1 MKHIAF
7 TLIFTLI
14 LFSQLVG
21 NPVIPILISEIY
33 FEEDEWTIE
42 LSDYYGFFE
51 TLDNL
56 YFATSSDTAQF
67 KSGIFLYEN
76 IPIIVNQD
84 SMLTFLSINKNG
96 DFLQVGEEYDG
107 EWFDVCLPVYFGD
120 YPDSWVNAP
129 YEGQSLARVIFEIYN
144 PPWSDIYFYLVK
156 DNIPSLGYNPYQANT
171 VGAFSGYVF
180 DQQQNPISNAQIH
193 YFYCCDDIYTN
204 QNGYFE
210 NNYMYGINYNVTIY
224 VDDIAMM
231 DTLITIEPD
240 STTYCEFY
248 IDIYSV
254 DKEQLQRS
262 KIILSNYPNPFIK
275 STTISFSATSL
286 LRQLADT
293 PGQAK
298 INIYNIKGQLVK
310 QLSIDNRQ
318 SSIEWDGKNES
329 DVLQP
334 PGFYFYSLEID
345 GKKVKTNKMIMVR

>member
-1 MKHIAF
+1 MAF
-7 TLIFTLI
+7 TLIFTLV

-21 NPVIPILISEIY
+21 NPIMPVLISEIY

-42 LSDYYGFFE
+42 LSDYYGFFGS
-51 TLDNL
+51 LDDL
-56 YFATSSDTAQF
+56 WFVASSDTAQF
-67 KSGIFLYEN
+67 KSGIFLYDN

-84 SMLTFLSINKNG
+84 SMLTPLSINKNG
-96 DFLQVGEEYDG
+96 DFLQVRQEYDG

-129 YEGQSLARVIFEIYN
+129 NEGQSLGRIFFSD
-144 PPWSDIYFYLVK
+144 PWGWGEDFFLVK
-156 DNIPSLGYNPYQANT
+156 NNTPSLGSNPYYVNT
-171 VGAFSGYVF
+171 RGTFSGYVF
-180 DQQQNPISNAQIH
+180 DQQQNPIPNAQIH
-193 YFYCCDDIYTN
+193 YFYYCDDIYTD

-210 NNYMYGINYNVTIY
+210 NNYMYGMNYNVTVY

-248 IDIYSV
+248 INLYSV
-254 DKEQLQRS
+254 DEEQLQGS
-262 KIILSNYPNPFIK
+262 KIILSNYPNPFIE
-275 STTISFSATSL
+275 STTISFSAAD
-286 LRQLADT
+286 LRGLTQ
-293 PGQAK
+293 
-298 INIYNIKGQLVK
+298 IRIYNIKGQKIKTLECGES
-310 QLSIDNRQ
+310 LSTKAPICRNY
-318 SSIEWDGKNES
+318 SISWDGKNES